1 MFSDSINDAICEYR
15 LKKIKQENPD
25 VYVNSVPYP
34 TINMA
39 FAYKISEHYKG
50 KSIEEKT
57 NINTL
62 EQNEHEIKTDGDMDF
77 KKEDNPTINL
87 RNSLQDMTLSQKIE
101 FLEKEK
107 EFWINFSKQE
117 ENITKIEDEQ
127 KSDYNMK

>member
-1 MFSDSINDAICEYR
+1 
-15 LKKIKQENPD
+15 
-25 VYVNSVPYP
+25 
-34 TINMA
+34 
-39 FAYKISEHYKG
+39 
-50 KSIEEKT
+50 
-57 NINTL
+57 
-62 EQNEHEIKTDGDMDF
+62 MDF

-117 ENITKIEDEQ
+117 ENITKIEDGQ